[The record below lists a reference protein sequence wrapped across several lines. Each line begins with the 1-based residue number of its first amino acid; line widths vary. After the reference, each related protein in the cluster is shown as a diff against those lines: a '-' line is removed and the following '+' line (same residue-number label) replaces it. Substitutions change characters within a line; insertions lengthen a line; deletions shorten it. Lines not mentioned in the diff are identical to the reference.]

1 MTPAQRRKFYLDN
14 AVDIL
19 KDIKELGPSKAARK
33 WDIPKGS
40 ILGVRG
46 RLISKFPLLEEQK
59 PPEERHPQGDNQLPQ
74 LPAWSDTWPEAVQI
88 LWLQAWLY
96 LATRKDNEGAG
107 D

>member
-1 MTPAQRRKFYLDN
+1 MTQSQRRKFYLDN

-19 KDIKELGPSKAARK
+19 RDIKEIGPSKAARK

-40 ILGVRG
+40 ILGVRD

-59 PPEERHPQGDNQLPQ
+59 PAIERDPPGDNQLPQ

-88 LWLQAWLY
+88 LWLKLWLC
-96 LATRKDNEGAG
+96 LATRKEKEVLT
-107 D
+107 